1 MDCSH
6 KHNLPSDG
14 TPLKPSPTLDHWRES
29 SAIAPLSYPDG
40 HDGWIALQQEVAQ
53 EILMD
58 TRFSQQPHRFP
69 GFAPELAKEDFVDEL
84 DRLAITSAD
93 LLALDGDQHR
103 KCRKTVTSKFSFK
116 AVNSYAE
123 AVSALVSRQLCHLL
137 EQAQPVDLTEHF
149 SEPISIA
156 NHAFVLGIPDS
167 MVKDFERTFVGEVSR
182 EERIQF
188 LRDVYQCKLANPGD
202 DVISHLIQSELTQAE
217 IEGLIYVFFTS
228 GRDSVAYM
236 ISTSMVALLQN
247 PDQLAKLRNNLPVSQ
262 EAVEELMRYCAMF
275 VTLFPRTALEDVE
288 IAGQFISTGESI
300 SVSPVAVN
308 RDPRIWNE
316 PNSLKLDREV
326 RAHLSFG
333 HGIHGCLGQQLARLV
348 IQESLTQLLKAINS
362 LELISA
368 EQLEPMEF
376 AHPVATYKVGKV
388 FLKFEKQRTI

>member
-1 MDCSH
+1 MDCPH

-29 SAIAPLSYPDG
+29 SAITPLSFPDG
-40 HDGWIALQQEVAQ
+40 HEGWIALEQQISQ

-69 GFAPELAKEDFVDEL
+69 GLAPQQTPEGFIDER
-84 DRLAITSAD
+84 DKLAITTAD

-116 AVNSYAE
+116 AVNSYSE
-123 AVSALVSRQLCHLL
+123 AVSALVSKQLSHLL
-137 EQAQPVDLTEHF
+137 EQPQPVDLTEHF

-167 MVKDFERTFVGEVSR
+167 MVKEFERTFVGSVSR
-182 EERIQF
+182 EERITY
-188 LRDVYQCKLANPGD
+188 LREVYQYKLENPGE

-217 IEGLIYVFFTS
+217 VEGLIYVFFTS

-247 PDQLAKLRNNLPVSQ
+247 PDQLNLLRNSLPVPA
-262 EAVEELMRYCAMF
+262 EAIEELMRFCAMF
-275 VTLFPRTALEDVE
+275 VTLFPRTALEDLE
-288 IAGQFISTGESI
+288 LSGEKIQAGQSI

-308 RDPRIWNE
+308 RDPRIWSE

-326 RAHLSFG
+326 KAHLSFG

-348 IQESLTQLLKAINS
+348 IQESLTQLLRAINS
-362 LELISA
+362 IELVSA

-376 AHPVATYKVGKV
+376 AHPVATYKVGSV
-388 FLKFEKQRTI
+388 FINFKK

>member
-1 MDCSH
+1 MDCPY

-29 SAIAPLSYPDG
+29 SEISPLSYPDG
-40 HDGWIALQQEVAQ
+40 HEGWIALQQQISQ

-69 GFAPELAKEDFVDEL
+69 GLAPQQTPEDFIDER
-84 DRLAITSAD
+84 DELAITTAD

-116 AVNSYAE
+116 AVNSYSD
-123 AVSALVSRQLCHLL
+123 AVSDLVSRQLSHLL
-137 EQAQPVDLTEHF
+137 EQPQPVDLTEHF

-156 NHAFVLGIPDS
+156 NHAFVLGIPNS
-167 MVKDFERTFVGEVSR
+167 MVSEFERTFVGSVSR
-182 EERIQF
+182 QERINF
-188 LRDVYQCKLANPGD
+188 LRDVYQFKVENPGD

-217 IEGLIYVFFTS
+217 VEGLIYVFFTS

-247 PDQLAKLRNNLPVSQ
+247 PDQLVLMRSTLPVSK

-275 VTLFPRTALEDVE
+275 VTLFPRTALEDIE
-288 IAGQFISTGESI
+288 IAGQKIEAGQSV

-308 RDPRIWNE
+308 RDPRIWDE
-316 PNSLKLDREV
+316 PNALKIDREV
-326 RAHLSFG
+326 KAHLSFG

-348 IQESLTQLLKAINS
+348 IQESLTQLLEAIHS
-362 LELISA
+362 IELVSA

-388 FLKFEKQRTI
+388 IINFTK

>member
-1 MDCSH
+1 MDCPH

-29 SAIAPLSYPDG
+29 SEITPLSFPDG
-40 HDGWIALQQEVAQ
+40 HDGWIALQQQVSQ

-69 GFAPELAKEDFVDEL
+69 GLAPQQSPEDFIDER
-84 DRLAITSAD
+84 DRLSITSAD

-116 AVNSYAE
+116 AVNSYTE
-123 AVSALVSRQLCHLL
+123 AVTELVSRQLTHLL
-137 EQAQPVDLTEHF
+137 EQPQPVDLTEHF

-167 MVKDFERTFVGEVSR
+167 MVKEFERTFVGSVSR
-182 EERIQF
+182 QERIKY
-188 LRDVYQCKLANPGD
+188 LREVYKYKFENPGD

-217 IEGLIYVFFTS
+217 VEGLIYVFFTS

-247 PDQLAKLRNNLPVSQ
+247 PDQLEFIRTNLPVTK

-275 VTLFPRTALEDVE
+275 VTLFPRTALEDLE
-288 IAGQFISTGESI
+288 IAGQKIEAGQSV

-308 RDPRIWNE
+308 RDPRIWDE
-316 PNSLKLDREV
+316 PNMLKLDREV
-326 RAHLSFG
+326 KAHLSFG

-362 LELISA
+362 VELVSA

-388 FLKFEKQRTI
+388 FLNFKK

>member
-1 MDCSH
+1 MDCPH

-29 SAIAPLSYPDG
+29 SAITPLSFPDG
-40 HDGWIALQQEVAQ
+40 HEGWIALEQQISQ

-69 GFAPELAKEDFVDEL
+69 GLAPQQTPEGFIDER
-84 DRLAITSAD
+84 DKLAITTAD

-116 AVNSYAE
+116 AVNSYTE
-123 AVSALVSRQLCHLL
+123 AVSALVSKQLSHLL
-137 EQAQPVDLTEHF
+137 EQPQPVDLTEHF

-167 MVKDFERTFVGEVSR
+167 MVKEFERTFVGSVSR
-182 EERIQF
+182 EERITY
-188 LRDVYQCKLANPGD
+188 LREVYQYKLENPGE

-217 IEGLIYVFFTS
+217 VEGLIYVFFTS

-247 PDQLAKLRNNLPVSQ
+247 PDQLNLLRNSLPVPA
-262 EAVEELMRYCAMF
+262 EAIEELMRFCAMF
-275 VTLFPRTALEDVE
+275 VTLFPRTALEDLE
-288 IAGQFISTGESI
+288 LYGEKIQAGQSI

-308 RDPRIWNE
+308 RDPRIWSE

-326 RAHLSFG
+326 KAHLSFG

-348 IQESLTQLLKAINS
+348 LQESLTQLLRAINS
-362 LELISA
+362 IELVSA

-376 AHPVATYKVGKV
+376 AHPVATYKVGSV
-388 FLKFEKQRTI
+388 FINFKK

>member
-1 MDCSH
+1 MDCPH
-6 KHNLPSDG
+6 KRNLPSDG

-29 SAIAPLSYPDG
+29 SAITPLSFPDG
-40 HDGWIALQQEVAQ
+40 HEGWIALEQQISQ

-69 GFAPELAKEDFVDEL
+69 GLAPQQTPEGFIDER
-84 DRLAITSAD
+84 DKLAITTAD

-116 AVNSYAE
+116 AVNSYTE
-123 AVSALVSRQLCHLL
+123 AVSALVSKQLSHLL
-137 EQAQPVDLTEHF
+137 EQPQPVDLSEHF

-167 MVKDFERTFVGEVSR
+167 MVKEFERTFVGSVSR
-182 EERIQF
+182 EERITY
-188 LRDVYQCKLANPGD
+188 LREVYQYKLENPGE

-217 IEGLIYVFFTS
+217 VEGLIYVFFTS

-247 PDQLAKLRNNLPVSQ
+247 PDQLNLLRNSLPVPA
-262 EAVEELMRYCAMF
+262 EAIEELMRFCAMF
-275 VTLFPRTALEDVE
+275 VTLFPRTALEDLE
-288 IAGQFISTGESI
+288 LSGEKIQAGQSI

-308 RDPRIWNE
+308 RDPRIWSE

-326 RAHLSFG
+326 KAHLSFG

-348 IQESLTQLLKAINS
+348 IQESLTQLLRAINS
-362 LELISA
+362 IELVSA

-376 AHPVATYKVGKV
+376 AHPVATYKVGSV
-388 FLKFEKQRTI
+388 FINFKK

>member
-1 MDCSH
+1 MDCPY

-14 TPLKPSPTLDHWRES
+14 TPLNPSPTLDHWRES
-29 SAIAPLSYPDG
+29 SEIAPLSYPDG
-40 HDGWIALQQEVAQ
+40 HEGWIALEQQISQ

-69 GFAPELAKEDFVDEL
+69 GLAPQQMPEDFIDER
-84 DRLAITSAD
+84 DALAITTAD

-116 AVNSYAE
+116 AVNSYSD
-123 AVSALVSRQLCHLL
+123 AVSALVSRQLSHLL
-137 EQAQPVDLTEHF
+137 EQPQPVDLTEHF

-156 NHAFVLGIPDS
+156 NHAFVLGIPNS
-167 MVKDFERTFVGEVSR
+167 MVSEFERTFVGSVSR
-182 EERIQF
+182 QERINF
-188 LRDVYQCKLANPGD
+188 LRDVYQCKVENPGD

-217 IEGLIYVFFTS
+217 VEGLIYVFFTS

-247 PDQLAKLRNNLPVSQ
+247 PYQLELMRTTLPVSK

-275 VTLFPRTALEDVE
+275 VTLFPRTALEDLE
-288 IAGQFISTGESI
+288 IAGQEIEAGQSV

-308 RDPRIWNE
+308 RDPRIWDE
-316 PNSLKLDREV
+316 PNVLKIDREV
-326 RAHLSFG
+326 KAHLSFG

-348 IQESLTQLLKAINS
+348 IQESLTQLLEAIHS
-362 LELISA
+362 IELVSA

-388 FLKFEKQRTI
+388 IINFTK

>member
-1 MDCSH
+1 MDCPH

-29 SAIAPLSYPDG
+29 SAITPLSFPDG
-40 HDGWIALQQEVAQ
+40 HEGWIALEQQISQ

-69 GFAPELAKEDFVDEL
+69 GFAPQQTPEEFIDEQ
-84 DRLAITSAD
+84 DKLAITTAD

-116 AVNSYAE
+116 AVNSYTE
-123 AVSALVSRQLCHLL
+123 AVSALVSKQLSHLL
-137 EQAQPVDLTEHF
+137 EQPQPVDLTEHF

-167 MVKDFERTFVGEVSR
+167 MVKEFERTFVGSVSR
-182 EERIQF
+182 DERITY
-188 LRDVYQCKLANPGD
+188 LREVYQYKLENPGE

-217 IEGLIYVFFTS
+217 VEGLIYVFFTS

-247 PDQLAKLRNNLPVSQ
+247 PDQLNLLRNSLPVPA
-262 EAVEELMRYCAMF
+262 EAIEELMRFCAMF
-275 VTLFPRTALEDVE
+275 VTLFPRTALEDLE
-288 IAGQFISTGESI
+288 LHGEKIQAGQSI

-308 RDPRIWNE
+308 RDPRIWSE

-326 RAHLSFG
+326 KAHLSFG

-348 IQESLTQLLKAINS
+348 IQESLTQLLRAINS
-362 LELISA
+362 IELVSA

-376 AHPVATYKVGKV
+376 AHPVATYKVGTV
-388 FLKFEKQRTI
+388 FINFKK

>member
-1 MDCSH
+1 MDCPY

-14 TPLKPSPTLDHWRES
+14 TPLNPSPTLDHWRES
-29 SAIAPLSYPDG
+29 SEIAPLSYPDG
-40 HDGWIALQQEVAQ
+40 HEGWIALQQQISQ

-69 GFAPELAKEDFVDEL
+69 GLAPQQTPEDFIDER
-84 DRLAITSAD
+84 DKLAITTAD

-116 AVNSYAE
+116 AVNSYSD
-123 AVSALVSRQLCHLL
+123 AVSALVSRQLSHLL
-137 EQAQPVDLTEHF
+137 EQLQPVDLTEHF

-156 NHAFVLGIPDS
+156 NHAFVLGIPNS
-167 MVKDFERTFVGEVSR
+167 MVSEFERTFVGSVSR
-182 EERIQF
+182 QERINF
-188 LRDVYQCKLANPGD
+188 LRDVYQCKVENPGD

-217 IEGLIYVFFTS
+217 VEGLIYVFFTS

-247 PDQLAKLRNNLPVSQ
+247 PDQLELMRTTLPVSK

-275 VTLFPRTALEDVE
+275 VTLFPRTALEDLE
-288 IAGQFISTGESI
+288 IAGQKIEAGQSV

-308 RDPRIWNE
+308 RDPRIWDE
-316 PNSLKLDREV
+316 PNVLKIDREV
-326 RAHLSFG
+326 KAHLSFG

-348 IQESLTQLLKAINS
+348 IQESLTQLLAAIHS
-362 LELISA
+362 IELVSA

-388 FLKFEKQRTI
+388 IINFTK

>member
-1 MDCSH
+1 MDCPH

-29 SAIAPLSYPDG
+29 SAITPLSFPDG
-40 HDGWIALQQEVAQ
+40 HEGWIALEQEISQ

-58 TRFSQQPHRFP
+58 ARFSQQPHRFP
-69 GFAPELAKEDFVDEL
+69 GLAPQQSPEEFIDER
-84 DRLAITSAD
+84 DQLAITTAD

-116 AVNSYAE
+116 AVNSYSE
-123 AVSALVSRQLCHLL
+123 AVSALVSKQLSHLL
-137 EQAQPVDLTEHF
+137 EQPQPVDLTEHF

-167 MVKDFERTFVGEVSR
+167 MVKEFERTFVGSVSR
-182 EERIQF
+182 EERIKY
-188 LRDVYQCKLANPGD
+188 LREVYQYKLENPGE

-217 IEGLIYVFFTS
+217 VEGLIYVFFTS

-247 PDQLAKLRNNLPVSQ
+247 PDQLNLLRNSLPVPA
-262 EAVEELMRYCAMF
+262 EAIEELMRFCAMF
-275 VTLFPRTALEDVE
+275 VTLFPRTALEDLE
-288 IAGQFISTGESI
+288 LHGEKIQAGQSI

-308 RDPRIWNE
+308 RDPRIWSE

-326 RAHLSFG
+326 KAHLSFG

-348 IQESLTQLLKAINS
+348 IQESLTQLLRAINS
-362 LELISA
+362 IELVSA

-376 AHPVATYKVGKV
+376 AHPVATYKVGTV
-388 FLKFEKQRTI
+388 FINFKK

>member
-1 MDCSH
+1 MDCPH

-29 SAIAPLSYPDG
+29 SEITPLSFPDG
-40 HDGWIALQQEVAQ
+40 HDGWIALQQQVSQ

-69 GFAPELAKEDFVDEL
+69 GLAPQQSPEDFIDER

-123 AVSALVSRQLCHLL
+123 AVSELVSRQLTHLL
-137 EQAQPVDLTEHF
+137 EQPQPVDLTEHF

-167 MVKDFERTFVGEVSR
+167 MVKEFERTFVGSVSR
-182 EERIQF
+182 QERIKY
-188 LRDVYQCKLANPGD
+188 LREVYKYKFENPGD

-217 IEGLIYVFFTS
+217 VEGLIYVFFTS

-247 PDQLAKLRNNLPVSQ
+247 PDQLEFIRTNLPVTK

-275 VTLFPRTALEDVE
+275 VTLFPRTALEDLE
-288 IAGQFISTGESI
+288 IAGQKIEAGQSV

-308 RDPRIWNE
+308 RDPRIWDE
-316 PNSLKLDREV
+316 PNMLKLDREV
-326 RAHLSFG
+326 KAHLSFG

-362 LELISA
+362 VDLVSA

-388 FLKFEKQRTI
+388 FLNFKR

>member
-1 MDCSH
+1 MDCPY

-14 TPLKPSPTLDHWRES
+14 TPLNPSPTLDHWRES
-29 SAIAPLSYPDG
+29 SEMVPLSYPDG
-40 HDGWIALQQEVAQ
+40 HEGWIALQQQISQ

-69 GFAPELAKEDFVDEL
+69 GLAPQQTPEDFIDER
-84 DRLAITSAD
+84 DELAITTAD

-116 AVNSYAE
+116 AVNSYSD
-123 AVSALVSRQLCHLL
+123 AVSALVSRQLSHLL
-137 EQAQPVDLTEHF
+137 EQPQPVDLTEHF

-156 NHAFVLGIPDS
+156 NHAFVLGIPNS
-167 MVKDFERTFVGEVSR
+167 MVSEFERTFVGSVSR
-182 EERIQF
+182 QERINF
-188 LRDVYQCKLANPGD
+188 LRDVYQFKVENPGD

-217 IEGLIYVFFTS
+217 VEGLIYVFFTS

-247 PDQLAKLRNNLPVSQ
+247 PDQLELMRTTLPVSK

-275 VTLFPRTALEDVE
+275 VTLFPRTALEDLE
-288 IAGQFISTGESI
+288 IAGQKIEAGQSV

-308 RDPRIWNE
+308 RDPRIWDE
-316 PNSLKLDREV
+316 PNALKIDREV
-326 RAHLSFG
+326 KAHLSFG

-348 IQESLTQLLKAINS
+348 IQESLTQLLGAIHS
-362 LELISA
+362 IELVSA

-376 AHPVATYKVGKV
+376 AHPVATYKVGRV
-388 FLKFEKQRTI
+388 FLSFKK

>member
-1 MDCSH
+1 MDCPH

-29 SAIAPLSYPDG
+29 SAITPLSFPDG
-40 HDGWIALQQEVAQ
+40 HEGWIALEQQISQ

-69 GFAPELAKEDFVDEL
+69 GLVPQQTPEGFIDER
-84 DRLAITSAD
+84 DKLAITTAD

-116 AVNSYAE
+116 AVNSYTE
-123 AVSALVSRQLCHLL
+123 AVSALVSKQLSHLL
-137 EQAQPVDLTEHF
+137 EQPQPVDLTEHF

-167 MVKDFERTFVGEVSR
+167 MVKEFERTFVGSVSR
-182 EERIQF
+182 NERITY
-188 LRDVYQCKLANPGD
+188 LREVYQYKLENPGE

-217 IEGLIYVFFTS
+217 VEGLIYVFFTS

-247 PDQLAKLRNNLPVSQ
+247 PDQLNLLRNSLPVPA
-262 EAVEELMRYCAMF
+262 EAIEELMRFCAMF
-275 VTLFPRTALEDVE
+275 VTLFPRTALEDLE
-288 IAGQFISTGESI
+288 LHGEKIQAGQSI

-308 RDPRIWNE
+308 RDPRIWSE

-326 RAHLSFG
+326 KAHLSFG

-348 IQESLTQLLKAINS
+348 IQESLTQLLRAINS
-362 LELISA
+362 IELVSA

-376 AHPVATYKVGKV
+376 AHPVATYKVGSV
-388 FLKFEKQRTI
+388 FINFKK

>member
-1 MDCSH
+1 MDCPY

-14 TPLKPSPTLDHWRES
+14 TPLNPSPTLDHWRES
-29 SAIAPLSYPDG
+29 SEIAPLSYPDG
-40 HDGWIALQQEVAQ
+40 HEGWIALQQQISQ

-69 GFAPELAKEDFVDEL
+69 GLAPQQTPEDFIDER
-84 DRLAITSAD
+84 DELAITTAD

-116 AVNSYAE
+116 AVNSYSD
-123 AVSALVSRQLCHLL
+123 AVSALVSRQLSHLL
-137 EQAQPVDLTEHF
+137 EQPQPVDLTEHF

-156 NHAFVLGIPDS
+156 NHAFVLGIPNS
-167 MVKDFERTFVGEVSR
+167 MVSEFERTFVGSVSR
-182 EERIQF
+182 QERINF
-188 LRDVYQCKLANPGD
+188 LRDVYQCKVENPGD

-217 IEGLIYVFFTS
+217 VEGLIYVFFTS

-247 PDQLAKLRNNLPVSQ
+247 PDQLELMRTTLPVSK

-275 VTLFPRTALEDVE
+275 VTLFPRTALEDLE
-288 IAGQFISTGESI
+288 IAGQKIEAGQSV

-308 RDPRIWNE
+308 RDPRIWDE
-316 PNSLKLDREV
+316 PNVLKIDREV
-326 RAHLSFG
+326 KAHLSFG

-348 IQESLTQLLKAINS
+348 IQESLTQLLAAIHS
-362 LELISA
+362 IELVSA

-376 AHPVATYKVGKV
+376 AHPVATYKVGRV
-388 FLKFEKQRTI
+388 FLSFKK

>member
-1 MDCSH
+1 MDCPH

-29 SAIAPLSYPDG
+29 SAITPLSFPDG
-40 HDGWIALQQEVAQ
+40 HEGWIALQQQISQ

-69 GFAPELAKEDFVDEL
+69 GLAPQQTPEDFIDER
-84 DRLAITSAD
+84 DELAITTAD

-116 AVNSYAE
+116 AVNSYGE
-123 AVSALVSRQLCHLL
+123 AVSTLVSRQLAHLL
-137 EQAQPVDLTEHF
+137 QQPQPVDLTEHF

-167 MVKDFERTFVGEVSR
+167 MVKEFERTFVGSVSR
-182 EERIQF
+182 EERITY
-188 LRDVYQCKLANPGD
+188 LREVYQYKLENLGY

-217 IEGLIYVFFTS
+217 VEGLIYVFFTS

-247 PDQLAKLRNNLPVSQ
+247 PDQLASLRNNLPVSQ

-275 VTLFPRTALEDVE
+275 VTLFPRTALEDLE
-288 IAGQFISTGESI
+288 IAGQRIEAGQSI

-308 RDPRIWNE
+308 RDPRIWEE
-316 PNSLKLDREV
+316 PNALKLDREV
-326 RAHLSFG
+326 KAHLSFG

-348 IQESLTQLLKAINS
+348 IQESLTQFLRAVNS
-362 LELISA
+362 IELVAA

-388 FLKFEKQRTI
+388 FLNFKK

>member
-1 MDCSH
+1 MDCPH
-6 KHNLPSDG
+6 KRNLPSDG

-29 SAIAPLSYPDG
+29 SAITPLSFPDG
-40 HDGWIALQQEVAQ
+40 HEGWIALEQQISQ

-69 GFAPELAKEDFVDEL
+69 GLAPQQTPEGFIDER
-84 DRLAITSAD
+84 DKLAITTAD

-116 AVNSYAE
+116 AVNSYSE
-123 AVSALVSRQLCHLL
+123 AVSALVSKQLSHLL
-137 EQAQPVDLTEHF
+137 EQPQPVDLTEHF

-167 MVKDFERTFVGEVSR
+167 MVKEFERTFVGSVSR
-182 EERIQF
+182 EERITY
-188 LRDVYQCKLANPGD
+188 LREVYQYKLENPGE

-217 IEGLIYVFFTS
+217 VEGLIYVFFTS

-247 PDQLAKLRNNLPVSQ
+247 PDQLNLLRNSLPVPA
-262 EAVEELMRYCAMF
+262 EAIEELMRFCAMF
-275 VTLFPRTALEDVE
+275 VTLFPRTALEDLE
-288 IAGQFISTGESI
+288 LNGEKIQAGQSI

-308 RDPRIWNE
+308 RDPRIWSE

-326 RAHLSFG
+326 KAHLSFG

-348 IQESLTQLLKAINS
+348 IQESLTQLLRAINS
-362 LELISA
+362 IELVSA

-376 AHPVATYKVGKV
+376 AHPVATYKVGSV
-388 FLKFEKQRTI
+388 FIIFKK

>member
-1 MDCSH
+1 MDCPH
-6 KHNLPSDG
+6 KHNLPADG
-14 TPLKPSPTLDHWRES
+14 TPLNPSPTLDHWRES

-40 HDGWIALQQEVAQ
+40 HDGWIALRQEISQ

-69 GFAPELAKEDFVDEL
+69 GLAPQHTPEDFIDER
-84 DRLAITSAD
+84 DELAITTAD

-116 AVNSYAE
+116 AVNSYSD
-123 AVSALVSRQLCHLL
+123 AVSALVSRQLSHLL
-137 EQAQPVDLTEHF
+137 EQPQPVDLTEHF

-156 NHAFVLGIPDS
+156 NHAFVLGIPNS
-167 MVKDFERTFVGEVSR
+167 MVSEFERTFVGSVSR
-182 EERIQF
+182 QERINF
-188 LRDVYQCKLANPGD
+188 LRDVYQCKVENPGD

-217 IEGLIYVFFTS
+217 VEGLIYVFFTS

-247 PDQLAKLRNNLPVSQ
+247 PDQLALMRSTLPVSK

-275 VTLFPRTALEDVE
+275 ITLFPRTALEDLEV
-288 IAGQFISTGESI
+288 AGQKIEAGQSI

-308 RDPRIWNE
+308 RDPRIWDE
-316 PNSLKLDREV
+316 PNALKIDREV
-326 RAHLSFG
+326 KAHLSFG

-348 IQESLTQLLKAINS
+348 IQESLTQLLEAIHS
-362 LELISA
+362 IELVSA

-388 FLKFEKQRTI
+388 IINFTK

>member
-1 MDCSH
+1 MDCPY

-14 TPLKPSPTLDHWRES
+14 TPLNPSPTLDHWRES
-29 SAIAPLSYPDG
+29 SEIAPLSYPDG
-40 HDGWIALQQEVAQ
+40 HEGWIALQQQISQ

-69 GFAPELAKEDFVDEL
+69 GLAPQHTPEDFIDER
-84 DRLAITSAD
+84 DELAITTAD

-116 AVNSYAE
+116 AVNSYSD
-123 AVSALVSRQLCHLL
+123 AVSALVSRQLSHLL
-137 EQAQPVDLTEHF
+137 EQPQPVDLTEHF

-156 NHAFVLGIPDS
+156 NHAFVLGIPNS
-167 MVKDFERTFVGEVSR
+167 MVSEFERTFVGSVSR
-182 EERIQF
+182 QERINF
-188 LRDVYQCKLANPGD
+188 LRDVYQFKVENPGD

-217 IEGLIYVFFTS
+217 VEGLIYVFFTS

-247 PDQLAKLRNNLPVSQ
+247 PDQLELMRATLPVSK

-275 VTLFPRTALEDVE
+275 VTLFPRTALEDLE
-288 IAGQFISTGESI
+288 IGGQKIEAGQSV

-308 RDPRIWNE
+308 RDPRIWDE
-316 PNSLKLDREV
+316 PNALKIDREV
-326 RAHLSFG
+326 KAHLSFG

-348 IQESLTQLLKAINS
+348 IQESLTQLLEAIHS
-362 LELISA
+362 IELVSA

-388 FLKFEKQRTI
+388 IINFTK

>member
-1 MDCSH
+1 MDCPH

-29 SAIAPLSYPDG
+29 SEITPLSFPDG
-40 HDGWIALQQEVAQ
+40 HDGWIALQQQVSQ

-69 GFAPELAKEDFVDEL
+69 GLAPQQSPEDFIDER

-123 AVSALVSRQLCHLL
+123 AVSELVSRQLTHLL
-137 EQAQPVDLTEHF
+137 EQPQPVDLTEHF

-167 MVKDFERTFVGEVSR
+167 MVKEFERTFVGSVSR
-182 EERIQF
+182 QERIKY
-188 LRDVYQCKLANPGD
+188 LREVYQYKFENPGD

-217 IEGLIYVFFTS
+217 VEGLIYVFFTS

-247 PDQLAKLRNNLPVSQ
+247 PDQLEFIRTNLPVSK

-275 VTLFPRTALEDVE
+275 VTLFPRTALEDLE
-288 IAGQFISTGESI
+288 IAGQKIEAGQSV

-308 RDPRIWNE
+308 RDPRIWDE
-316 PNSLKLDREV
+316 PNMLKLDREV
-326 RAHLSFG
+326 KAHLSFG

-362 LELISA
+362 VELVSA

-388 FLKFEKQRTI
+388 FLNFKK

>member
-1 MDCSH
+1 MDCPH
-6 KHNLPSDG
+6 KHNLPADG
-14 TPLKPSPTLDHWRES
+14 TPLNPSPTLDHWRES

-40 HDGWIALQQEVAQ
+40 HDGWIALRQEISL

-69 GFAPELAKEDFVDEL
+69 GLAPRLQQEDFVDEQ
-84 DRLAITSAD
+84 DRLAITTAD

-116 AVNSYAE
+116 AVNSYAD
-123 AVSALVSRQLCHLL
+123 AVSALVSRQLTHLL
-137 EQAQPVDLTEHF
+137 EQPQPVDLTEHF

-156 NHAFVLGIPDS
+156 NHAFVLGIPDA
-167 MVKDFERTFVGEVSR
+167 MVKEFERTFVGSVSR
-182 EERIQF
+182 EERINF
-188 LRDVYQCKLANPGD
+188 LREVYQSKLVNPGD
-202 DVISHLIQSELTQAE
+202 DVISHLIKSELTQAE
-217 IEGLIYVFFTS
+217 VEGLIYVFFTS

-236 ISTSMVALLQN
+236 ISTSMIALLQS

-275 VTLFPRTALEDVE
+275 VTLFPRTALEDLE
-288 IAGQFISTGESI
+288 IAGQQISAGQSI

-308 RDPRIWNE
+308 RDPQIWDE
-316 PNSLKLDREV
+316 PNSLKLDREIK
-326 RAHLSFG
+326 AHLSFG

-348 IQESLTQLLKAINS
+348 IQESLTQLLKAVNS
-362 LELISA
+362 VELVSA

-388 FLKFEKQRTI
+388 ILNFKTQKTI

>member
-1 MDCSH
+1 MDCPH

-29 SAIAPLSYPDG
+29 SAITPLSFPGG
-40 HDGWIALQQEVAQ
+40 HEGWIALEQQISQ

-69 GFAPELAKEDFVDEL
+69 GLAPQQTPEGFIDER
-84 DRLAITSAD
+84 DKLAITTAD

-116 AVNSYAE
+116 AVNSYTE
-123 AVSALVSRQLCHLL
+123 AVSALVSKQLSHLL

-167 MVKDFERTFVGEVSR
+167 MVKEFERTFVGSVSR
-182 EERIQF
+182 NERIKY
-188 LRDVYQCKLANPGD
+188 LREVYQYKLENPGE

-217 IEGLIYVFFTS
+217 VEGLIYVFFTS

-247 PDQLAKLRNNLPVSQ
+247 PDQLNLLRNSLPVPA
-262 EAVEELMRYCAMF
+262 EAIEELMRFCAMF
-275 VTLFPRTALEDVE
+275 VTLFPRTALEDLE
-288 IAGQFISTGESI
+288 LNGEKIQAGQSI

-308 RDPRIWNE
+308 RDPRIWSE

-326 RAHLSFG
+326 KAHLSFG

-348 IQESLTQLLKAINS
+348 IQESLTQLLRAINS
-362 LELISA
+362 IELVSA

-376 AHPVATYKVGKV
+376 AHPVATYKVGSV
-388 FLKFEKQRTI
+388 FINFKK

>member
-1 MDCSH
+1 MDCPY

-14 TPLKPSPTLDHWRES
+14 TPLNPSPTLDHWRES
-29 SAIAPLSYPDG
+29 SEIAPLSYPDG
-40 HDGWIALQQEVAQ
+40 HEGWIALQQQISQ

-69 GFAPELAKEDFVDEL
+69 GLAPQQTPEDFIDER
-84 DRLAITSAD
+84 DELAITTAD

-116 AVNSYAE
+116 AVNSYSD
-123 AVSALVSRQLCHLL
+123 AVSALVSRQLSHLL
-137 EQAQPVDLTEHF
+137 EQPQPVDLTEHF

-156 NHAFVLGIPDS
+156 NHAFVLGIPNS
-167 MVKDFERTFVGEVSR
+167 MVSEFERTFVGSVSR
-182 EERIQF
+182 QERINF
-188 LRDVYQCKLANPGD
+188 LRDVYQYKVENPGD

-217 IEGLIYVFFTS
+217 VEGLIYVFFTS

-247 PDQLAKLRNNLPVSQ
+247 PDQLDLMRATLPVSK

-275 VTLFPRTALEDVE
+275 VTLFPRTALEDLE
-288 IAGQFISTGESI
+288 IAGQKIEAGQSV

-308 RDPRIWNE
+308 RDPRIWDE
-316 PNSLKLDREV
+316 PNVLKIDREV
-326 RAHLSFG
+326 KAHLSFG

-348 IQESLTQLLKAINS
+348 IQESLTQLLGAIHS
-362 LELISA
+362 IELVSA

-388 FLKFEKQRTI
+388 IINFTK

>member
-1 MDCSH
+1 MDCPH

-29 SAIAPLSYPDG
+29 SAITPLSYPDG
-40 HDGWIALQQEVAQ
+40 HEGWIALQQQISQ

-69 GFAPELAKEDFVDEL
+69 GLAPQQTPEDFIDER
-84 DRLAITSAD
+84 DELAITSAD

-116 AVNSYAE
+116 AVNSYGE
-123 AVSALVSRQLCHLL
+123 AVSALVSQQLAHLL
-137 EQAQPVDLTEHF
+137 QQPQPVDLTEHF

-167 MVKDFERTFVGEVSR
+167 MVKEFERTFVGSVSR
-182 EERIQF
+182 EERINY
-188 LRDVYQCKLANPGD
+188 LRAVYQYKLANPGD

-217 IEGLIYVFFTS
+217 VEGLIYVFFTS

-236 ISTSMVALLQN
+236 ISTSIVALLQN
-247 PDQLAKLRNNLPVSQ
+247 PNQLARLRDNLPVSQ

-275 VTLFPRTALEDVE
+275 VTLFPRTAVEDLE
-288 IAGQFISTGESI
+288 IAGQEIFAGQSI

-308 RDPRIWNE
+308 RDPHIWDE
-316 PNSLKLDREV
+316 PNSLKLDREIK
-326 RAHLSFG
+326 AHLSFG

-348 IQESLTQLLKAINS
+348 IQESLTQLLRAINS
-362 LELISA
+362 IELVSA

-388 FLKFEKQRTI
+388 ILNFKK

>member
-1 MDCSH
+1 MDCPH

-14 TPLKPSPTLDHWRES
+14 TPLKPSSTLDHWRES
-29 SAIAPLSYPDG
+29 SEITPLSFPDG
-40 HDGWIALQQEVAQ
+40 HDGWIALQQQVSQ

-69 GFAPELAKEDFVDEL
+69 GLAPQQSTEDFIDER

-116 AVNSYAE
+116 AVSSYTE
-123 AVSALVSRQLCHLL
+123 AVTELVSRQLTHLL
-137 EQAQPVDLTEHF
+137 EQPQPVDLTEHF

-167 MVKDFERTFVGEVSR
+167 MVKEFERTFVGSVSR
-182 EERIQF
+182 QERIKY
-188 LRDVYQCKLANPGD
+188 LREVYKYKFENPGD

-217 IEGLIYVFFTS
+217 VEGLIYVFFTS

-247 PDQLAKLRNNLPVSQ
+247 PVQLEFIRTNLPVSK

-275 VTLFPRTALEDVE
+275 VTLFPRTALEDLE
-288 IAGQFISTGESI
+288 IAGQKIEAGQSV

-308 RDPRIWNE
+308 RDPHIWDE
-316 PNSLKLDREV
+316 PNMLKLDREV
-326 RAHLSFG
+326 KAHLSFG

-348 IQESLTQLLKAINS
+348 IQESLTQLLNAINS
-362 LELISA
+362 VELVSA

-388 FLKFEKQRTI
+388 FLNFKK